1 MSRAS
6 NAARHR
12 ARRRIVQALYQWQI
26 GGDEVHDIIA
36 QFVEGREWGGVDI
49 DFFRDVMRALGGNS
63 AKYDQYIEPLLQR
76 SLAMVDPVERA
87 VLRLV
92 AYELL
97 ERLEV
102 PARVVI
108 DEAVELAREFGSD
121 QGHRFVNG
129 LADRLAHQV
138 RTHEFGQAAPPT

>member
-1 MSRAS
+1 MARRA

-12 ARRRIVQALYQWQI
+12 ARRLLVQALYQLQMTDDDP
-26 GGDEVHDIIA
+26 GEIIV
-36 QFVEGREWGGVDI
+36 QFLDGRDTSGADSEY
-49 DFFRDVMRALGGNS
+49 FRDVMRALGSDLARIDGE
-63 AKYDQYIEPLLQR
+63 IEPLLER

-87 VLRLV
+87 ILRL
-92 AYELL
+92 AAFELL

-108 DEAVELAREFGSD
+108 DEAVELAHEFGSE

-129 LADRLAHQV
+129 LIDRLAHRV
-138 RTHEFGQAAPPT
+138 RVHELGPAARSS

>member
-1 MSRAS
+1 MSRAT

-12 ARRRIVQALYQWQI
+12 ARRLAVQALYQWQV
-26 GGDEVHDIIA
+26 GGDDIDEIIT
-36 QFVEGREWGGVDI
+36 QFVEGRDWNGVDI
-49 DFFRDVMRALGGNS
+49 DYFRDGMRALGGNS
-63 AKYDQYIEPLLQR
+63 ARYDERIEPLLQR

-87 VLRLV
+87 ILRLA

-97 ERLEV
+97 ERMEV

-129 LADRLAHQV
+129 LIDRLAHDV
-138 RTHEFGQAAPPT
+138 RVHEFGRATPPT

>member
-1 MSRAS
+1 MSRAT

-12 ARRRIVQALYQWQI
+12 ARRLVVQALYQWQV
-26 GGDEVHDIIA
+26 GGDEVGEIIT
-36 QFVEGREWGGVDI
+36 QFVEGRDWNGVDI
-49 DFFRDVMRALGGNS
+49 DYFRDGMRALGDHS
-63 AKYDQYIEPLLQR
+63 ARYDERIEPLLQR

-87 VLRLV
+87 ILRLA

-97 ERLEV
+97 ERIEV

-129 LADRLAHQV
+129 LIDRLAHQV
-138 RTHEFGQAAPPT
+138 RVHEFGQTTPPT